1 MPFNDDEDIKCPE
14 TVPEEQKGLTEAER
28 SWSAQ
33 KPQRPRVPRKVFVAA
48 ALLLLAAFAGGGWW
62 YYRTNVLPEEY
73 YMRATQLFKAEDFA
87 GAEEL
92 FDKIKKL
99 RPERRDLFYYKAYC
113 RERQGDKAS
122 AVKYYEEHL
131 KSEPEDVK
139 AMVRLGWL
147 YLDRKDYNAA
157 LKWFREAARQEK
169 KDAALWR
176 LTADAAEKAGD
187 KAEASAAW
195 LEAAET
201 GESAEDVMA
210 CGKALLRLGD
220 YRAAMTAYEL
230 AAKAAPDD
238 KAPLHGL
245 AAAKA
250 MLGLPTN
257 PRLVIAPGE
266 ALGAVKL
273 GATKAEAK
281 AAMDGRSPDA
291 KEFGTVGGNSMIA
304 DRPVEIWR
312 YDGSRAMRII
322 FIDGE
327 VHEIETASPLYKT
340 EDGLG
345 LSNFL
350 LAKNEDKLKWKRD
363 TRASVLVCLAKGGG
377 LTFYAYGLAP
387 DGASAEETKLR
398 VHRGDVSID
407 GVNGFSLMTFG
418 AAG

>member
-1 MPFNDDEDIKCPE
+1 MSFDEDEDIKCPE

-48 ALLLLAAFAGGGWW
+48 ALVLLAAFAGGGWW
-62 YYRTNVLPEEY
+62 YYRANVLPEEY
-73 YMRATQLFKAEDFA
+73 YMRAAQLFKAGDYA

-113 RERQGDKAS
+113 RERQGDKAN

-131 KSEPEDVK
+131 KSAPEGVK

-147 YLDRKDYNAA
+147 YLDRREYDAA
-157 LKWFREAARQEK
+157 LKWFREAAKQEN

-176 LTADAAEKAGD
+176 LTAEAAEKSGD

-195 LEAAET
+195 LEAAQN
-201 GESAEDVMA
+201 GENAEEIMA
-210 CGKALLRLGD
+210 CGKSLLRLGD
-220 YRAAMTAYEL
+220 YRAAMAAYEL
-230 AAKAAPDD
+230 AAKAAPGD

-291 KEFGTVGGNSMIA
+291 KEFGRVGGESMLA
-304 DRPVEIWR
+304 DRHVEIWS

-340 EDGLG
+340 EEGLG

-350 LAKNEDKLKWKRD
+350 LAKNEDKLKWKRE
-363 TRASVLVCLAKGGG
+363 TREGVLVCLAKGGG
-377 LTFYAYGLAP
+377 LTFYACGAAG
-387 DGASAEETKLR
+387 DGAPARETKLR

-407 GVNGFSLMTFG
+407 GVNGFPLMEFG
-418 AAG
+418 SAG